1 VGNAP
6 LRRTELWFLIV
17 LFSVWFEL
25 GAIMLKLLS
34 AVVAAAGIAGV
45 LTLLPG
51 APSAPLS
58 VSPPAKPQQV
68 SDTCVDR
75 PWPYLNCVVSQ
86 LDESRPKLLTADRV
100 TPGFTSLS
108 RASDAQILL
117 EKSQMQDW

>member
-51 APSAPLS
+51 ATNTQLAA
-58 VSPPAKPQQV
+58 SPAAKPQQV

-75 PWPYLNCVVSQ
+75 PWPYLNCNVSP

-100 TPGFTSLS
+100 MPGASLS
-108 RASDAQILL
+108 RASDVQILL